1 MLWLWLVFRVAR
13 ALASTFSLLFNIKL
27 LRALPWPYLKRLP
40 RANKWVGILVLTL
53 AISLALS
60 LLALA
65 APGQAGSAIGTTAF
79 TVALLGIT
87 SSWMHG
93 GVRRW
98 QRWRRS
104 GRRA

>member
-27 LRALPWPYLKRLP
+27 LRALPWPYLQRLP
-40 RANKWVGILVLTL
+40 RTNKWIGILVLTL

-98 QRWRRS
+98 QRWRRRA
-104 GRRA
+104 RRA